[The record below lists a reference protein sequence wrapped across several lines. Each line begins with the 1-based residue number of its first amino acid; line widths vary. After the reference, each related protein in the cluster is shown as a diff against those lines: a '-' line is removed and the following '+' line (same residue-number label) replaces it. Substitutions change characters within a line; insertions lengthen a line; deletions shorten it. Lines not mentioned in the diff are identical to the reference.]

1 MRTNIDID
9 DALMAEAT
17 QLSGLR
23 TKRDVVHFVLNR
35 YVRLE
40 RQRKALEGLR
50 GLGWDGDLE
59 AMRIDDPVREWG

>member
-1 MRTNIDID
+1 MRTNIEID

-35 YVRLE
+35 YVKLE
-40 RQRKALEGLR
+40 RQREALEGLR

>member
-1 MRTNIDID
+1 MRTNIEID

-35 YVRLE
+35 YVKIE

-50 GLGWDGDLE
+50 GDLE
-59 AMRIDDPVREWG
+59 AMRTDDPVREWG

>member
-1 MRTNIDID
+1 MRTNIEID

-35 YVRLE
+35 YVKLE
-40 RQRKALEGLR
+40 RQREALEGLR
-50 GLGWDGDLE
+50 GFGWDGDLE
-59 AMRIDDPVREWG
+59 AMRTDDPVREWG